1 MKSFFP
7 YIFGALI
14 FLFAI
19 VLTDPVFWADSADYV
34 DSVVAFQQNQNY
46 NFWEFG
52 HLFWRPLGWFFW
64 SHIFSSG
71 EGNFWRS
78 EINSTFQTFSY
89 IAGFVAT
96 LALAGTLKNLKLP
109 AWIVAVA
116 TAGFVFSHAFLN
128 FTQTGT
134 SYITALMFYTLGLF
148 FSLRETEEMN
158 WVNPILSGIF
168 LALTLCFWMPFLW
181 TIPAV
186 IVAPFVLYDFRKQ
199 RFIEA
204 AFKIAAF
211 SLIIALSY
219 GIVLSVLQIYS
230 LSELKSW
237 ITESSHGNETRGLM
251 RMIFGLARSFVNMG
265 SDGILFKRFLLKDA
279 FNPVSIIDLISGSLW
294 KVALFYGLVGC
305 VLLSLLRNP
314 RGRKFFVVLLTAA
327 LPMLVFATLFDGGAV
342 ERYLPLF
349 PVAFISLA
357 IALQIEGWKFL
368 RYAMLAILAIF
379 AAVNISVLSVW
390 SVAEQQN
397 KFVSR
402 LELLEA
408 KAQPKDKIFV
418 VNWTDDL
425 INFNRSFPF
434 NPINLRREF
443 KLNSIVTPGSTQ
455 TTQWREEFAARSFL
469 AWANGENV
477 WLSNRAFVE
486 QPKADWNWAEGDDK
500 NVGWREFPEF
510 FSRLELGERLGDEN
524 GFTMILPSE
533 ANKKFLQ
540 EYKDK
545 FTGEI
550 KNTQNPANEK

>member
-14 FLFAI
+14 FLIAI
-19 VLTDPVFWADSADYV
+19 VLTDAVFWADSADYV
-34 DSVVAFQQNQNY
+34 DSLVAFQQNQNY

-52 HLFWRPLGWFFW
+52 HLFWRPLGWFVW
-64 SHIFSSG
+64 SHVFSSA
-71 EGNFWRS
+71 ESSFWRS
-78 EINSTFQTFSY
+78 EINLTFQTFSY

-96 LALAGTLKNLKLP
+96 LTLAGILKNLKLP
-109 AWIVAVA
+109 VWVIAVS
-116 TAGFVFSHAFLN
+116 TAAFVFSHAFLN

-134 SYITALMFYTLGLF
+134 SYITALMFYILGLY
-148 FSLRETEEMN
+148 FSLRETEEKN
-158 WVNPILSGIF
+158 WVNAVLSGTF

-186 IVAPFVLYDFRKQ
+186 FIAPFVLFDFRKQ
-199 RFIEA
+199 RFVEA
-204 AFKIAAF
+204 AIKAAAF
-211 SLIIALSY
+211 SLTIAVSY

-237 ITESSHGNETRGLM
+237 ITVSSHGNETRGLM

-265 SDGILFKRFLLKDA
+265 NDGILFKRFLLKDIY
-279 FNPVSIIDLISGSLW
+279 NPVSVATLIGGSLW
-294 KVALFYGLVGC
+294 KVALFYGLVAG
-305 VLLSLLRNP
+305 VLLSLLRNSH
-314 RGRKFFVVLLTAA
+314 GRKFFVVLLAAA
-327 LPMLVFATLFDGGAV
+327 LPMLTFATLFDGGAV

-357 IALQIEGWKFL
+357 VALQIETWKFL
-368 RYAMLAILAIF
+368 RYAVLAILAIF
-379 AAVNISVLSVW
+379 ATVNITVLSVW
-390 SVAEQQN
+390 SVAEQQS

-402 LELLEA
+402 VALLEA

-443 KLNSIVTPGSTQ
+443 KLNSIVTPGSAQ

-510 FSRLELGERLGDEN
+510 FSHLELGERLGDEN

-540 EYKDK
+540 VYKDK

-550 KNTQNPANEK
+550 KNTQNSAVEK